1 MKKLLFILLVL
12 LTVSS
17 CKIYTYP
24 QQEISHVL
32 AVTKQGDTIQV
43 PLRELQRDLT
53 PDYYNGYQFYWN
65 NSWLYY
71 NDWYY
76 NYFYRFQ
83 RPYIPFRQPRIKT
96 PKYQQPKNYPL
107 PSPPRRTPQVQPNRG
122 RSNNQVRIQPRQNV
136 QPRTRTTPNVIQRGT
151 RTTVRNR
158 NGNQ

>member
-12 LTVSS
+12 LTISS

-24 QQEISHVL
+24 QPEISHVL

-43 PLRELQRDLT
+43 PLRELQRDLS
-53 PDYYNGYQFYWN
+53 PNYYNGYQFYWN

-76 NYFYRFQ
+76 NYFYKFQ
-83 RPYIPFRQPRIKT
+83 RPYIQFRQPRIQT
-96 PKYQQPKNYPL
+96 PKYKQPKNY
-107 PSPPRRTPQVQPNRG
+107 SPPRPRVQPNRG
-122 RSNNQVRIQPRQNV
+122 RSNQQPRINQST
-136 QPRTRTTPNVIQRGT
+136 RTRTTPNVIQRGT
-151 RTTVRNR
+151 RTTTRNR